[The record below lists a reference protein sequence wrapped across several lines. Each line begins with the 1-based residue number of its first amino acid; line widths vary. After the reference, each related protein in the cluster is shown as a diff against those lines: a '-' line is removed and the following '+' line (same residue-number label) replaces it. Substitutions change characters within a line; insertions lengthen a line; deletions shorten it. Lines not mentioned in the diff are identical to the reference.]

1 MSADSI
7 PPACMQ
13 AGRWN
18 EHHLAQ
24 SRNCSISDE
33 MSNLVRDN
41 YIGAQLMR
49 NHEEDLGGSM

>member
-7 PPACMQ
+7 PPACKLDT
-13 AGRWN
+13 GN

-24 SRNCSISDE
+24 SRNCSISNE

-49 NHEEDLGGSM
+49 NHEEDLGGI